1 MSLSNLVFFY
11 RRRLRARRVQEML
24 ALVGIAVGVALL
36 YSVQVSSTSLSG
48 SVEQLTEGLF
58 GKAQWQLVARGPRGF
73 DERVASQLETSPDV
87 RAAAAVLEAPA
98 SIEGRAGSRTVSL
111 IGVDP
116 RVGQVGEGSLPTG
129 YGTVLAALR
138 ALALPS
144 AVASAVGARFGD
156 SVTLDI
162 GGRAQPTRAGV
173 ILSRDQFGALA
184 DAPIAAVPLAYGQ
197 ELAGMPGR
205 VSRVYVAAQPGR
217 EQAVEALLH
226 RVAADRLDVR
236 PVDFDARVFAQ
247 AAVPND
253 QSTGLFAAISAFVGF
268 LFAFNA
274 LLLVAGQRREL
285 IEALRLWGF
294 GTGSIVRILVFDA
307 AVLGLIASAF
317 GLALGELLSRTVFPP
332 TPGYLGLAFPVGAGR
347 VVRWETVA
355 ISLGSGVLAAVLA
368 TLVPLALNV
377 SRRAADL
384 EAAGT
389 ETGGLARALRSRWT
403 LAATVALLAVTVVV
417 LIAAPGAAVVGMLAL
432 IAAMLLLTPRLL
444 SGVLSIGERLQHR
457 VRSSVVML
465 AVGELR
471 AAGFRSVAIT
481 AIAGIALLGSVAV
494 EGSHRDLL
502 RGLDR
507 DVHQLTAVT
516 DVWVTA
522 PGPANALST
531 TPFRIDAARRLER
544 TAGVA
549 AVGVQRGG
557 FFDVGDRRV
566 WVLAPPAT
574 AAELV
579 PEEQVLEGDP
589 ARAMRRLRGH
599 GWVALSEALAREQDV
614 SVGDAFL
621 LRAPRPTRM
630 RVAAIISNLGWTP
643 GAMVLNTEDYAR
655 AWQTTDASALRV
667 ALDPAIAPGAGR
679 TLVERAL
686 GPASALTVETVAE
699 REQSQRQVSHDG
711 LVRLTQI
718 AVLMLGAAALAMAAA
733 MGAMVW
739 QRRERLA
746 AVKLLGIPT
755 RRLWHALLIEAGV
768 LLAVG
773 CTIGTLAG
781 VYGAQLLNRTL
792 TTVTGFPVTPSLPIP
807 VALAAY
813 GSLALI
819 AFAIA
824 AATSYVAAQVPTRT
838 ALQD

>member
-1 MSLSNLVFFY
+1 VSLSNLVFFY
-11 RRRLRARRVQEML
+11 RRRLRARRVQELL
-24 ALVGIAVGVALL
+24 ALVGIAIGVALL

-73 DERVASQLETSPDV
+73 DEHVASQLEASRDV
-87 RAAAAVLEAPA
+87 RAAVPVLEAPA
-98 SIEGRAGSRTVSL
+98 SVEGRTGSRSVSL

-116 RVGQVGEGSLPTG
+116 RIGQVGEGSLPTG

-144 AVASAVGARFGD
+144 AVASSIGTRFGD
-156 SVTLDI
+156 AVTLDV
-162 GGRAQPTRAGV
+162 GGRAQATRAGV

-184 DAPIAAVPLAYGQ
+184 DAPIVAVPLTYGQ
-197 ELAGMPGR
+197 ELAGLPGR
-205 VSRVYVAAQPGR
+205 VSRVYVAVRPGHER
-217 EQAVEALLH
+217 AVEALLH

-247 AAVPND
+247 AALPND

-285 IEALRLWGF
+285 VEALRLWGF
-294 GTGSIVRILVFDA
+294 RTGSIVRILVFDA

-355 ISLGSGVLAAVLA
+355 TSLGSGVLAAVLA

-377 SRRAADL
+377 SARADP
-384 EAAGT
+384 EAAAA
-389 ETGGLARALRSRWT
+389 ETGGLARALRSRWA
-403 LAATVALLAVTVVV
+403 LAVSVALLTVTVVV

-444 SGVLSIGERLQHR
+444 SSVLSIGERVQHR

-507 DVHQLTAVT
+507 DVHQLTAIT
-516 DVWVTA
+516 DAWVTA
-522 PGPANALST
+522 PGPANALAT
-531 TPFRIDAARRLER
+531 TPFGIDAARRLER

-549 AVGVQRGG
+549 RVGVQRGG

-579 PEEQVLEGDP
+579 PKEQVLKGDP
-589 ARAMRRLRGH
+589 ALAMTRLRGH
-599 GWVALSEALAREQDV
+599 GWVALSEALAREQGV
-614 SVGDAFL
+614 SVGDAFT
-621 LRAPRPTRM
+621 LRAPRPTRV

-643 GAMVLNTEDYAR
+643 GAIVLNADDYAR

-667 ALDPAIAPGAGR
+667 ALDPGVSPAAGR
-679 TLVERAL
+679 ALIERAL
-686 GPASALTVETVAE
+686 GAASGLTVETVAE
-699 REQSQRQVSHDG
+699 RERSQRRVSHNG

-739 QRRERLA
+739 QRRQRLA
-746 AVKLLGIPT
+746 AVKLLGVPT
-755 RRLWHALLIEAGV
+755 RRVWHALLLEAGV

-773 CTIGTLAG
+773 CTVGTLAG

-824 AATSYVAAQVPTRT
+824 AATSYLAAQVPTRT

>member
-1 MSLSNLVFFY
+1 VSLSNLVFFY
-11 RRRLRARRVQEML
+11 RRRLRARRVQELL
-24 ALVGIAVGVALL
+24 ALVGIAAGVALL

-58 GKAQWQLVARGPRGF
+58 GKAQWQLVARGPGGF
-73 DERVASQLETSPDV
+73 DEHIASQLAASSDV
-87 RAAAAVLEAPA
+87 RAAVPVLEVPA
-98 SIEGRAGSRTVSL
+98 SIEGRTGTRSVSL

-116 RVGQVGEGSLPTG
+116 RIGQLGEGSLPAG

-138 ALALPS
+138 ALALPP
-144 AVASAVGARFGD
+144 AVASAIGARFGD
-156 SVTLDI
+156 SVTLDV
-162 GGRAQPTRAGV
+162 GGRAQPARAGV
-173 ILSRDQFGALA
+173 ILSGDQFGALA
-184 DAPIAAVPLAYGQ
+184 DAPIVAAPLTYGQ
-197 ELAGMPGR
+197 ELADLPGR
-205 VSRVYVAAQPGR
+205 ISRVYVAARPGHER
-217 EQAVEALLH
+217 AVEALLH

-247 AAVPND
+247 AAAPND

-294 GTGSIVRILVFDA
+294 RTGSIVRILVFDA
-307 AVLGLIASAF
+307 AVLGLVASAL
-317 GLALGELLSRTVFPP
+317 GLVLGELLSRTVFPP
-332 TPGYLGLAFPVGAGR
+332 APGYLGLAFPVGAGR

-355 ISLGSGVLAAVLA
+355 ISLASGVLAAVLA
-368 TLVPLALNV
+368 TLVPLALSV
-377 SRRAADL
+377 SGRSDA
-384 EAAGT
+384 ETAGSDG
-389 ETGGLARALRSRWT
+389 GGLVRALRSRWT
-403 LAATVALLAVTVVV
+403 LAASIALLAVTVVV

-432 IAAMLLLTPRLL
+432 IAAMLLLLPRLL
-444 SGVLSIGERLQHR
+444 SAVLSVGARMQHR
-457 VRSSVVML
+457 ARSSVVML

-471 AAGFRSVAIT
+471 AAGFRSVAIA

-494 EGSHRDLL
+494 EGSHRDLQ

-507 DVHQLTAVT
+507 DVHQLTATT

-522 PGPANALST
+522 AGPANALAT

-544 TAGVA
+544 TPGVA

-574 AAELV
+574 AAALV
-579 PEEQVLEGDP
+579 PEEQVLHGDP
-589 ARAMRRLRGH
+589 AQATRRLRGH
-599 GWVALSEALAREQDV
+599 GWVALSEALAHEQGV
-614 SVGDAFL
+614 SVGDSFT
-621 LRAPRPTRM
+621 LRAPQPTRV

-643 GAMVLNTEDYAR
+643 GTIVLNADDYAR
-655 AWQTTDASALRV
+655 AWQSTDASALRV
-667 ALDPAIAPGAGR
+667 TFDPGIAPAAR
-679 TLVERAL
+679 RALVERAL
-686 GPASALTVETVAE
+686 GPSSGLTVETAAE
-699 REQSQRQVSHDG
+699 REQRQRQTSRDG
-711 LVRLTQI
+711 LARLTQI
-718 AVLMLGAAALAMAAA
+718 AALMLGAAALAMAAA

-739 QRRERLA
+739 QRRQRLA
-746 AVKLLGIPT
+746 AVKLLGVPT
-755 RRLWHALLIEAGV
+755 RRVWHALLLEAAT

-781 VYGAQLLNRTL
+781 IYGAQLLNRTL
-792 TTVTGFPVTPSLPIP
+792 TTVTGFPVTSSLPIP

-813 GSLALI
+813 GSLAVI
-819 AFAIA
+819 AFSIA
-824 AATSYVAAQVPTRT
+824 AATSYLAAQVPTRT

>member
-1 MSLSNLVFFY
+1 VSLSNLVFFY
-11 RRRLRARRVQEML
+11 RRRLRARRVQELL
-24 ALVGIAVGVALL
+24 ALVGIAAGVALL

-48 SVEQLTEGLF
+48 SVQQLTDGLF
-58 GKAQWQLVARGPRGF
+58 GRAQWQLVARGPRGF
-73 DERVASQLETSPDV
+73 DERVVSQLEASSDV
-87 RAAAAVLEAPA
+87 RAAAPVLEAPA
-98 SIEGRAGSRTVSL
+98 SVRGRAGSRSVSL

-116 RVGQVGEGSLPTG
+116 RIGQVGQGSLPLG

-144 AVASAVGARFGD
+144 AVAHAIGARFGD
-156 SVTLDI
+156 SATLDV
-162 GGRAQPTRAGV
+162 GGRAQPTRVGV

-184 DAPIAAVPLAYGQ
+184 DSPIVAVPLAYGQ
-197 ELAGMPGR
+197 ELAGLPGS
-205 VSRVYVAAQPGR
+205 VSRVYVAARPGR
-217 EQAVEALLH
+217 ERAVEAQLH
-226 RVAADRLDVR
+226 RVAGDRLDVR

-294 GTGSIVRILVFDA
+294 GTGSIVRILLFDA
-307 AVLGLIASAF
+307 AVLGLVASAL

-355 ISLGSGVLAAVLA
+355 ISLGSGVLAAILA
-368 TLVPLALNV
+368 TLVPLVLNV
-377 SRRAADL
+377 SRRADP
-384 EAAGT
+384 EAAT
-389 ETGGLARALRSRWT
+389 PESSGLARALRSRWT
-403 LAATVALLAVTVVV
+403 LAVTVALLAVTVVV
-417 LIAAPGAAVVGMLAL
+417 LVAAPGAAVIGMLAL

-444 SGVLSIGERLQHR
+444 SSVLSLGERVQHR

-494 EGSHRDLL
+494 EGSHHDLL
-502 RGLDR
+502 RGLDH

-531 TPFRIDAARRLER
+531 TPFGIDAARRLER

-549 AVGVQRGG
+549 TVGVQRGG

-566 WVLAPPAT
+566 WVLAPPAD

-579 PEEQVLEGDP
+579 PREQVLEGDP
-589 ARAMRRLRGH
+589 ARAIARLRGG
-599 GWVALSEALAREQDV
+599 GWVALSEALAHEQGV

-621 LRAPRPTRM
+621 LRTPRPTRM

-643 GAMVLNTEDYAR
+643 GAIVLNADDYAR
-655 AWQTTDASALRV
+655 AWQTTDASALRIT
-667 ALDPAIAPGAGR
+667 LDPGVAPAAGR
-679 TLVERAL
+679 ALVERAL
-686 GPASALTVETVAE
+686 GAASGLTVETVAE
-699 REQSQRQVSHDG
+699 RERSQRKVSHGG

-739 QRRERLA
+739 QRRQRIA
-746 AVKLLGIPT
+746 AVKLLGVPT
-755 RRLWHALLIEAGV
+755 RRVWHALLLEAGV

>member
-11 RRRLRARRVQEML
+11 RRRLRARRVQELL

-48 SVEQLTEGLF
+48 SVQQLTEGLF
-58 GKAQWQLVARGPRGF
+58 GKAQWQLVARGPRGL
-73 DERVASQLETSPDV
+73 DEHLVSQLEASRDV
-87 RAAAAVLEAPA
+87 RAAVPVLEVPA
-98 SIEGRAGSRTVSL
+98 SVNGRTGTHAVSL

-116 RVGQVGEGSLPTG
+116 RIAHVGEGSLPTG
-129 YGTVLAALR
+129 YGSVLAALR

-144 AVASAVGARFGD
+144 AVASAIGARFGD
-156 SVTLDI
+156 SVTLNI
-162 GGRAQPTRAGV
+162 GGRAQPARAGV

-184 DAPIAAVPLAYGQ
+184 DAPIVAAPLTYAQ
-197 ELAGMPGR
+197 ELASMPHR
-205 VSRVYVAAQPGR
+205 VSRVYVAARPGH
-217 EQAVEALLH
+217 EQAVEALLR
-226 RVAADRLDVR
+226 RVAAGRLDVR
-236 PVDFDARVFAQ
+236 PVDFDAQVFAQ
-247 AAVPND
+247 AAAPND

-294 GTGSIVRILVFDA
+294 RIGSIVRILIFDA
-307 AVLGLIASAF
+307 VVLGLVASAL
-317 GLALGELLSRTVFPP
+317 GLALGEFLSRTVFLP
-332 TPGYLGLAFPVGAGR
+332 TPGYLGLAFPVGGGR

-355 ISLGSGVLAAVLA
+355 ISLGCGVLAAVLA

-377 SRRAADL
+377 SGRSDP
-384 EAAGT
+384 EAAGSDSSSLT
-389 ETGGLARALRSRWT
+389 RVLRSRWA
-403 LAATVALLAVTVVV
+403 LVASIGLLAVTVVV

-432 IAAMLLLTPRLL
+432 IAAMLLLMPRLL
-444 SGVLSIGERLQHR
+444 SAVLSIGARMQHR
-457 VRSSVVML
+457 VRGSVVML

-531 TPFRIDAARRLER
+531 TPFGIDAARRLER
-544 TAGVA
+544 TAGVET
-549 AVGVQRGG
+549 VGVQRGG

-574 AAELV
+574 AADLV
-579 PEEQVLEGDP
+579 PKEQVLEGDP
-589 ARAMRRLRGH
+589 ARAMARLRGH
-599 GWVALSEALAREQDV
+599 GWVALSEALAREQGV
-614 SVGDAFL
+614 SVGDAFT
-621 LRAPRPTRM
+621 LRAPRPTRV
-630 RVAAIISNLGWTP
+630 RVAAIVSNLGWTP
-643 GAMVLNTEDYAR
+643 GTIVLNADDYAR
-655 AWQTTDASALRV
+655 AWQTTDVSALRV
-667 ALDPAIAPGAGR
+667 TLDPGITPAAGR
-679 TLVERAL
+679 ALVERAL
-686 GPASALTVETVAE
+686 GAGSGLTVETVAE
-699 REQSQRQVSHDG
+699 RERSQRHVSHDG

-739 QRRERLA
+739 QRRQRLA
-746 AVKLLGIPT
+746 AVKLLGVPT
-755 RRLWHALLIEAGV
+755 RRLWHAMLLEAAV

-781 VYGAQLLNRTL
+781 IYGAQLLNRTL
-792 TTVTGFPVTPSLPIP
+792 STVTGFPVTPSLPIP

-819 AFAIA
+819 AFTIA

>member
-1 MSLSNLVFFY
+1 VSLSNLVFFY
-11 RRRLRARRVQEML
+11 RRRLRARRVQELL

-48 SVEQLTEGLF
+48 SVQQLTEGLF

-73 DERVASQLETSPDV
+73 DEHVASQLEASRDV
-87 RAAAAVLEAPA
+87 RAAVPVLEVPA
-98 SIEGRAGSRTVSL
+98 SVEGRAGTRPVSL

-116 RVGQVGEGSLPTG
+116 RIGQVGEGSLPTG
-129 YGTVLAALR
+129 YGTVLAALH

-144 AVASAVGARFGD
+144 SVAGIIGARFGD
-156 SVTLDI
+156 SVTLDV

-184 DAPIAAVPLAYGQ
+184 DAPIVAVPLTYGQ
-197 ELAGMPGR
+197 ELAGLPGR
-205 VSRVYVAAQPGR
+205 VSRVYVAARPGHER
-217 EQAVEALLH
+217 AVEALLH

-285 IEALRLWGF
+285 IGALRLWGF
-294 GTGSIVRILVFDA
+294 RTGSIVRILVFDA
-307 AVLGLIASAF
+307 VVLGLIASAL
-317 GLALGELLSRTVFPP
+317 GLVLGELLSRTVFPP

-368 TLVPLALNV
+368 TLVPLALNG
-377 SRRAADL
+377 SP
-384 EAAGT
+384 ESAGA
-389 ETGGLARALRSRWT
+389 ETSGLARALRSRWT
-403 LAATVALLAVTVVV
+403 LAVSVALLAVTVVV

-444 SGVLSIGERLQHR
+444 SAALRFGERMQHR

-531 TPFRIDAARRLER
+531 TPFGIDAARRLER

-574 AAELV
+574 ASELV

-589 ARAMRRLRGH
+589 AHAMARLRGH
-599 GWVALSEALAREQDV
+599 GWVALSEALAREQGV
-614 SVGDAFL
+614 SVGDTFT
-621 LRAPRPTRM
+621 LRAPRPTGM

-643 GAMVLNTEDYAR
+643 GAIVLNADDYSR
-655 AWQTTDASALRV
+655 AWQTTDATALRV
-667 ALDPAIAPGAGR
+667 TLDPGVSPAAGR
-679 TLVERAL
+679 ALVERAL
-686 GPASALTVETVAE
+686 GASSGLTVETVAE
-699 REQSQRQVSHDG
+699 RERSQRQVSHDG

-739 QRRERLA
+739 QRRQRLA
-746 AVKLLGIPT
+746 AIKLLGVPT
-755 RRLWHALLIEAGV
+755 RRVWHALLLEAGV

-824 AATSYVAAQVPTRT
+824 AATSYFAAQVPTRT